1 MFKWRISIFGK
12 IEETTRQQAIRVLFY
27 LALDDGMVDLPNDDQ
42 PNNEAAL
49 YLLGSASIIASIV
62 LAVVWI
68 LTQWWA

>member
-1 MFKWRISIFGK
+1 LSDGHD
-12 IEETTRQQAIRVLFY
+12 QSLS
-27 LALDDGMVDLPNDDQ
+27 LDGGMVDLPNDDQ

-62 LAVVWI
+62 LAIAWV